1 MFTIISLGNID
12 YSLVGLVLINVLL
25 TSCYSFFTMSIVF
38 LVGQAEI
45 NECYKDTNRIECSF
59 MFLLFGII
67 YFYLHLFTVIISL
80 PAFSSVSL
88 NSIQLM
94 IEWKWNERRE
104 KATAIHI
111 HSVRSIIQSISPFH
125 WRIEVELIS
134 VTPFTSASSC
144 VTFRSISFRLFIA
157 DWNELKLIA
166 LISLRG
172 AVLHWKWI
180 HPSLPSLS

>member
-1 MFTIISLGNID
+1 MTLDEVLLGVKNQSNID
-12 YSLVGLVLINVLL
+12 I
-25 TSCYSFFTMSIVF
+25 SCSHSWCNI
-38 LVGQAEI
+38 
-45 NECYKDTNRIECSF
+45 
-59 MFLLFGII
+59 
-67 YFYLHLFTVIISL
+67 FTVIISL

-166 LISLRG
+166 LISLRVAFSIG
-172 AVLHWKWI
+172 DWFMLPCYH
-180 HPSLPSLS
+180 SLI